1 MVAHFGM
8 EKFRPTYDLN
18 AIKTAFEAA
27 KGLAIT
33 TSALRAASVLG
44 FDRDAIVETVT
55 GIDRGMFNKSM
66 TTFDDHR
73 VWQDVYH
80 VPSDGVVLY
89 IKFQADLM
97 TEFRI
102 MAFKER

>member
-1 MVAHFGM
+1 MVALLGM

-18 AIKTAFEAA
+18 AIRMTFGAA
-27 KGLAIT
+27 KGLAIS
-33 TSALRAASVLG
+33 TSALRSAAVLG

-55 GIDRGMFNKSM
+55 GIDRGMFYKSM

-80 VPSDGVVLY
+80 VPSGGVVLY